1 MSPDPAT
8 KRPKN
13 PAIQQTKSHLLDVAR
28 ACPTNVSQCRRRVEP
43 VSDTPSCDRAGVT
56 TLGYARV
63 STPDQDPALQHDAL
77 AAAGAERVWTD
88 TASGA
93 RTDRPAL
100 AELLAYARSGD
111 VLTVWKLDRLG
122 RSLPHLLATVE
133 HLAAEGVELR
143 SLTEGIDTT
152 TPGGRLVFHTLAA
165 VAEFERDL
173 GRERTRAGL
182 AAARAAGAVIGRP
195 KLAESTRLAIVNLAT
210 AGTAK
215 TEIARTLGVS
225 RSSVYRSLAEIQK

>member
-1 MSPDPAT
+1 MCGLPEAQRSGF
-8 KRPKN
+8 
-13 PAIQQTKSHLLDVAR
+13 
-28 ACPTNVSQCRRRVEP
+28 
-43 VSDTPSCDRAGVT
+43 SDTLPCDPAGVT

-63 STPDQDPALQHDAL
+63 STADQDPALQHNAL

-93 RTDRPAL
+93 RADRPGL
-100 AELLAYARSGD
+100 TDLLAYARSGD

-133 HLAAEGVELR
+133 HLAAEGIELR

-182 AAARAAGAVIGRP
+182 AAARAARRRDWPAQARRIDPPGDREPRGCGDRQDRDRPHTRRIAFQCLPRSRRGGVI
-195 KLAESTRLAIVNLAT
+195 
-210 AGTAK
+210 
-215 TEIARTLGVS
+215 
-225 RSSVYRSLAEIQK
+225 YF